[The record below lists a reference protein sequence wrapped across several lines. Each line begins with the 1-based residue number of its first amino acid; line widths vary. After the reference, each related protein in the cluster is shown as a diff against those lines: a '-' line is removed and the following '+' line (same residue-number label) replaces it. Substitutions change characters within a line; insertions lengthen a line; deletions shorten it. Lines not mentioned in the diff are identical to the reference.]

1 MNGHQNFMKSIW
13 KMQRTNF
20 KEVEKELYKNW
31 FFKGIDS
38 LKVNPKLSDIELEMI
53 FDDEFENYYDGK
65 R

>member
-1 MNGHQNFMKSIW
+1 
-13 KMQRTNF
+13 MQRTNF
-20 KEVEKELYKNW
+20 KEVEKKLFKNW

-38 LKVNPKLSDIELEMI
+38 LKVNPKLSDIELEII